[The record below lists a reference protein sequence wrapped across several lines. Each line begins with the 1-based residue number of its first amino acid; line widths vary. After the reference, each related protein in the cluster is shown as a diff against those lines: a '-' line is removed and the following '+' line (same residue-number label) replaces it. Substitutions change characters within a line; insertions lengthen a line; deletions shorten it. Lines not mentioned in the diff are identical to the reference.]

1 MMKAIQITEFGGP
14 DVMKLVDCEDPII
27 GDGQELIDVT
37 AIGINYADTH
47 QTENSYLSP
56 QKLPLIP
63 GIEVVGTTATG
74 VRVLAPIDGGGYS
87 QKAVTHS
94 AALIPIPDSVTD
106 QQALA
111 MLVQGSTAWHI
122 LKTVGHLKAGESVVV
137 HAAAGG
143 VGSVAIQL
151 AKMWGA
157 KVIAV
162 ASTEKK
168 RSLAKSLGADE
179 VVDSTIENLGDAIK
193 AANGGKRVNIVL
205 EMVGGKTFD
214 QSLEILAPFGR
225 LVTYGM
231 ASRTAPSLIQPAS
244 LMGGSKTI
252 SGFWLS
258 HCFGKKELMNDVI
271 AQLFKLIEEGKLK
284 PVIGEVF
291 PLSQATL
298 AHKSMLARETMGKI
312 TLNPME

>member
-14 DVMKLVDCEDPII
+14 DVMKLVDCEDPIV
-27 GDGQELIDVT
+27 GQGQELIDVT

-63 GIEVVGTTATG
+63 GIEVVGTTAPG

-87 QKAVTHS
+87 QKAVAHS

-271 AQLFKLIEEGKLK
+271 AQLFTLIEEGKLK

-312 TLNPME
+312 TLNPNE